1 MTFTK
6 LIVAQRLIVFTAT
19 IVGLWVATE
28 WTGAKLTY
36 PQLIEQDHG
45 VAGHEQRSR
54 VGMIRRAYAPVVGEP
69 VDRTADHHVCRLP
82 EGEVDEAAT

>member
-1 MTFTK
+1 MTLTK

-54 VGMIRRAYAPVVGEP
+54 AGVINRPSAPLAGES
-69 VDRTADHHVCRLP
+69 VDRAADHHFCRLP
-82 EGEVDEAAT
+82 DGELDEAAT